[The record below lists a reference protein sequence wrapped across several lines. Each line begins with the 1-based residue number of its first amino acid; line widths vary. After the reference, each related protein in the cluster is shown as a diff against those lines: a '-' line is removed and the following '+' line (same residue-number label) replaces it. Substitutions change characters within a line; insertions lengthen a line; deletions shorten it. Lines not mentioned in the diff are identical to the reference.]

1 MGVQSIDGQALQ
13 RAALARV
20 PITRQKAAEIHRLTI
35 GDNSPLSVML
45 RMVCESHE
53 RLRLELDGSA
63 ELHKESAETFR
74 KAAGEIGE
82 YRDGLLRIF
91 ARCENW
97 STPDIR
103 ANVADLL
110 GLSVAECERLAFDPD
125 GGECPDCCGDGG
137 SWTRSIGPD
146 GNQMWGTCVT
156 CDGHGTVKPD
166 PDGTADL
173 DDAPGGEA

>member
-1 MGVQSIDGQALQ
+1 MFQRDYGALQ

-20 PITRQKAAEIHRLTI
+20 PITKHKAAEIHRLTI
-35 GDNSPLSVML
+35 GDNSPLSVTL
-45 RMVCESHE
+45 RLVCESHE

-91 ARCENW
+91 ARCEDW
-97 STPDIR
+97 SAADLR

-110 GLSVAECERLAFDPD
+110 GLGVAECEKLTTPEPEAHLFDGPGGPPTLADL
-125 GGECPDCCGDGG
+125 GGEGG
-137 SWTRSIGPD
+137 
-146 GNQMWGTCVT
+146 
-156 CDGHGTVKPD
+156 
-166 PDGTADL
+166 
-173 DDAPGGEA
+173 